1 MSAAGRMTVSAFT
14 VKATERQS
22 ARWKRAADS
31 EGHRSVGTWIAEA
44 LDRHL
49 DALQRAGRP
58 IPLGWRRSA
67 TFAARFVTGETV
79 TVRGSISLPFGYYR
93 GTDALAD
100 RYNDF
105 YTLVY
110 IPSGRIIA
118 TLRSAAQ
125 CKTLAADLARLWVRG
140 DGSEP
145 AEDPG
150 PLLQRFQREDV

>member
-1 MSAAGRMTVSAFT
+1 MKAPMKTASFT
-14 VKATERQS
+14 VRATERQS
-22 ARWKRAADS
+22 ARWKRAADA
-31 EGHRSVGTWIAEA
+31 EGHRSVGTWLADA
-44 LDRHL
+44 ADRHL

-58 IPLGWRRSA
+58 IPLGWRRSG
-67 TFAARFVTGETV
+67 TFAVRFVTGETV
-79 TVRGSISLPFGYYR
+79 AVRGCVSLPFGYYR
-93 GTDALAD
+93 GTDARAD
-100 RYNDF
+100 RFNDF

-145 AEDPG
+145 AEDPA

>member
-1 MSAAGRMTVSAFT
+1 MKTASFT
-14 VKATERQS
+14 VRATERQS
-22 ARWKRAADS
+22 LRWKRAADA
-31 EGHRSVGTWIAEA
+31 EGHRSVGTWAAEA

-58 IPLGWRRSA
+58 IPLGWRRAA

-79 TVRGSISLPFGYYR
+79 TVRGCASLPFGYYR
-93 GTDALAD
+93 GTDARAD

-125 CKTLAADLARLWVRG
+125 CRTLAADLARLWVRW

-145 AEDPG
+145 AEDPA
-150 PLLQRFQREDV
+150 PLLQRFQREDA